1 METEIRKLK
10 AKLEKDEVRSYISG
24 FDLEMTMYWQE
35 NLKVADAEKE
45 SLTSGENGEEQQQ
58 NLMDKKKDLGDRI
71 KGFKDDLAQAKV
83 CFLHFPILRGTLM
96 TRV

>member
-1 METEIRKLK
+1 
-10 AKLEKDEVRSYISG
+10 
-24 FDLEMTMYWQE
+24 MYWQE
-35 NLKVADAEKE
+35 NLRAADAEKE

-83 CFLHFPILRGTLM
+83 RFSHFPILCNTLM
-96 TRV
+96 THVLGSSKRYE